1 MSASRDEGANPK
13 AGSMKSRRPY
23 GVACTTCRRAKMKC
37 IASNPELD
45 RCDRC
50 VRLQTDCV
58 YEPHRRGLW
67 RRERLDK
74 GLRDHNHGSGG
85 DSGHPTTGL
94 PETREITGPP
104 EPLVVPR
111 RSDRNVFSGSYAV
124 IPGGET
130 LAPELPRSKP
140 GSNSTQFMPQS
151 FITKSEDTR
160 GLSLATVLDPD
171 KGILTAVANSDKP
184 LDTDISKGTPWSS
197 DDPINIGLIS
207 QPSGQYLFEGFFKHF
222 NCLVGLLDPQLYTF
236 SYTRGTSS
244 LLFSIILAI
253 SARVFQPESYE
264 LIQKHSEILLGRA
277 LVACDIAI
285 ENIWA
290 ILCMYHWKDVD
301 DTRGYTLLG
310 FATRMAASAQ
320 WNKFGESMAPG
331 NGPLAMAQTEA
342 QVRQRRDKERIWL
355 ALGNLDRTS
364 SLFTDRPLAT
374 QMINKEIGA
383 RSWLSSEK
391 WTYPLGDGKV
401 VGVFELTQ
409 ITCPILEAMTKSRHD
424 LGPSSIS
431 IGLESFQKDMEA
443 FNVAL
448 VEWGQYWRTQFL
460 EIPNLE
466 PFQLPLLYFL
476 RDYTRLYFNSVLL
489 HRLLVAHD
497 SNNISRDR
505 DVANTIQLCFSCALS
520 VLQQVTEM
528 GKLDILYFLW
538 DTAHLMTAYSAMMAL
553 KLLSQPGHLPP
564 VLAREAFEVLAELS
578 HLYSTAASSLR
589 TADSESRLSMV
600 GKVPPSSPA
609 GVQARLLGAILAR
622 LKSAF
627 QIAEN
632 ETSGESSRNTLD
644 SDMPSMQSEEQSII
658 TSTCAQGE
666 GLAHNQLA
674 EPSRTPALEVNSMM
688 DGDFMDS
695 WFTLTGLMSW
705 DEPGIFI
712 EPH

>member
-1 MSASRDEGANPK
+1 MSASRDEGANPEE
-13 AGSMKSRRPY
+13 GSMKSRRPY

-50 VRLQTDCV
+50 VRLQRDCV

-74 GLRDHNHGSGG
+74 GLRDHTHGSGG
-85 DSGHPTTGL
+85 DSDHPTTGL
-94 PETREITGPP
+94 PETRETTGPP

-111 RSDRNVFSGSYAV
+111 RSDRHVFSGGYAV
-124 IPGGET
+124 APGGET
-130 LAPELPRSKP
+130 LAPELLRSQP
-140 GSNSTQFMPQS
+140 GTNSTQFMPQS

-184 LDTDISKGTPWSS
+184 LDTDISKGTPWGS

-207 QPSGQYLFEGFFKHF
+207 RPSGQYLFEGFFKHF

-290 ILCMYHWKDVD
+290 ILW
-301 DTRGYTLLG
+301 

-320 WNKFGESMAPG
+320 WNKFEESMAPG
-331 NGPLAMAQTEA
+331 NEPLAMAQTEA

-383 RSWLSSEK
+383 RSWFFWKFQISSPFNCPFS
-391 WTYPLGDGKV
+391 TS
-401 VGVFELTQ
+401 FEITQ
-409 ITCPILEAMTKSRHD
+409 GFTSTL
-424 LGPSSIS
+424 
-431 IGLESFQKDMEA
+431 
-443 FNVAL
+443 
-448 VEWGQYWRTQFL
+448 
-460 EIPNLE
+460 
-466 PFQLPLLYFL
+466 
-476 RDYTRLYFNSVLL
+476 
-489 HRLLVAHD
+489 
-497 SNNISRDR
+497 
-505 DVANTIQLCFSCALS
+505 FSC
-520 VLQQVTEM
+520 
-528 GKLDILYFLW
+528 I
-538 DTAHLMTAYSAMMAL
+538 
-553 KLLSQPGHLPP
+553 
-564 VLAREAFEVLAELS
+564 
-578 HLYSTAASSLR
+578 
-589 TADSESRLSMV
+589 
-600 GKVPPSSPA
+600 
-609 GVQARLLGAILAR
+609 
-622 LKSAF
+622 
-627 QIAEN
+627 
-632 ETSGESSRNTLD
+632 
-644 SDMPSMQSEEQSII
+644 
-658 TSTCAQGE
+658 
-666 GLAHNQLA
+666 
-674 EPSRTPALEVNSMM
+674 
-688 DGDFMDS
+688 DF
-695 WFTLTGLMSW
+695 
-705 DEPGIFI
+705 
-712 EPH
+712 

>member
-1 MSASRDEGANPK
+1 MSASRDDGANPK
-13 AGSMKSRRPY
+13 SGSMKSRRPY

-37 IASNPELD
+37 IASNPEVD

-50 VRLQTDCV
+50 VRLQRDCE

-74 GLRDHNHGSGG
+74 GLRDHNQGSGG

-94 PETREITGPP
+94 PETRETTGPP

-111 RSDRNVFSGSYAV
+111 RSDRDVFSEGYAV
-124 IPGGET
+124 VPGGET
-130 LAPELPRSKP
+130 LAPELPRSQP
-140 GSNSTQFMPQS
+140 GANSAQFMPHS
-151 FITKSEDTR
+151 FIAKSEDTR

-171 KGILTAVANSDKP
+171 KGMLTAVVNSDKP
-184 LDTDISKGTPWSS
+184 LDTDISKGTPWDS

-264 LIQKHSEILLGRA
+264 PIQKHSEILLGRA

-331 NGPLAMAQTEA
+331 NEPLVMAQTEA

-355 ALGNLDRTS
+355 VLGNVDRTS

-383 RSWLSSEK
+383 R
-391 WTYPLGDGKV
+391 
-401 VGVFELTQ
+401 
-409 ITCPILEAMTKSRHD
+409 
-424 LGPSSIS
+424 
-431 IGLESFQKDMEA
+431 
-443 FNVAL
+443 
-448 VEWGQYWRTQFL
+448 
-460 EIPNLE
+460 IPNPE
-466 PFQLPLLYFL
+466 PFQLPLLYFF

-489 HRLLVAHD
+489 HRLLVAHH

-520 VLQQVTEM
+520 VLQQVAEM

-538 DTAHLMTAYSAMMAL
+538 DTAHLMTAYSAMMVL
-553 KLLSQPGHLPP
+553 KLLSQPGHVPP
-564 VLAREAFEVLAELS
+564 VLVREAFEVLAEVS

-589 TADSESRLSMV
+589 TADSDSLPSMG
-600 GKVPPSSPA
+600 GKVSPSSPA

-622 LKSAF
+622 LKSEF

-632 ETSGESSRNTLD
+632 ETSGELSRDTLD
-644 SDMPSMQSEEQSII
+644 LGMLPTQSEEQPII
-658 TSTCAQGE
+658 SSTSAQGE
-666 GLAHNQLA
+666 GLAYNPLAISTA
-674 EPSRTPALEVNSMM
+674 EPSRTPALGVNSMM

-695 WFTLTGLMSW
+695 WFTLAGLMSW